1 MGARK
6 DANCTLSIFTPIN
19 ILIVMSSAAATNSVL
34 GLDSRL
40 QWTWRAR
47 LGDAFRIMVESRL
60 IAWGVFTVLYVVPTV
75 YLAHLKLFWDDEFF
89 TLYLSRTSSWH
100 DLLQAL
106 ATGADQ
112 HPPSFYYLTHLL
124 TVIFGS
130 SHVSWRLPAML
141 GFWLLCIC
149 LYEIVRDLTT
159 PEWAAVAMFFPLSS
173 EFYYYASE
181 ARGYGLV
188 CGFAALAMLSWL
200 RSAAYRKRMVYIPLL
215 GISLAAAVASHYYAI
230 LVVIPLAL
238 GELVRARHIKKI
250 DWPIWI
256 AFTGACVPILAFLG
270 TIRSA
275 RGYSSHFWATPVWSD
290 AIAFYPN
297 EFGLGAC
304 ALLGALTIALS
315 FRMIGRTGT
324 DEPSLALRGSSW
336 NSWQAVAVCSLAAL
350 PLPIMLLA
358 KYVTHGFTSRYC
370 IFAMVGVTV
379 LLFYF
384 VSRFA
389 LGRSAAAI
397 GIIACVFVFILQ
409 VEQLNLKYKGIRKE
423 MNQDITA
430 LSSVPDASI
439 APIAVMEVS
448 VMHRLSYYAPRRL
461 ASRLV
466 YVADPNSSVAYL
478 GQDTIDRGLLDL
490 RFWFPINIVRAD
502 SFLTNNPQF
511 YVFGETSTWSW
522 LTFDLAK
529 WGQTKLLAR
538 GERGRLL
545 FSVDHVRVSADP
557 AGVQQQRALESKMLF
572 ATLPREGPSLCVV
585 YMGPR
590 SCP

>member
-1 MGARK
+1 
-6 DANCTLSIFTPIN
+6 
-19 ILIVMSSAAATNSVL
+19 
-34 GLDSRL
+34 
-40 QWTWRAR
+40 
-47 LGDAFRIMVESRL
+47 MVESRL
-60 IAWGVFTVLYVVPTV
+60 FAWAVFTVVYAIPTV

-112 HPPSFYYLTHLL
+112 HPPSFYYVTHSLM
-124 TVIFGS
+124 TAFGS
-130 SHVSWRLPAML
+130 SHVTSRLPAIV
-141 GFWLLCIC
+141 GYWLLCIC
-149 LYEIVRDLTT
+149 VYEIVRDLAT
-159 PEWAAVAMFFPLSS
+159 PEWAVVAMFFPLSS
-173 EFYYYASE
+173 EFYFYASE

-200 RSAAYRKRMVYIPLL
+200 RAAAHQKRMVYIPLL
-215 GISLAAAVASHYYAI
+215 AIALAAAVASHYYAI

-238 GELVRARHIKKI
+238 GELVRTRDRRKI

-256 AFTGACVPILAFLG
+256 AFTCACSPILAFLG

-290 AIAFYPN
+290 ALTFYPM
-297 EFGLGAC
+297 EFGLSAC
-304 ALLGALTIALS
+304 ALLGALAIAVS
-315 FRMIGRTGT
+315 FRLIRRKGT
-324 DEPSLALRGSSW
+324 DEPSAAWRKPSW
-336 NSWQAVAVCSLAAL
+336 SSWQAVAVCTLAVL
-350 PLPIMLLA
+350 PLPTMLLA
-358 KYVTHGFTSRYC
+358 KYVTHGFTTRYC
-370 IFAMVGVTV
+370 IFAIVGVTV
-379 LLFYF
+379 LLFYYI
-384 VSRFA
+384 SRFA
-389 LGRSAAAI
+389 LRRSVAAI
-397 GIIACVFVFILQ
+397 GMIACVFVFLLQ
-409 VEQLNLKYKGIRKE
+409 VHGLSSNFQQIRKE
-423 MNQDITA
+423 VSQDVTT
-430 LSSVPDASI
+430 LSSLPE

-478 GQDTIDRGLLDL
+478 GHDTIDRGLLDL
-490 RFWFPINIVRAD
+490 RFWFPVNIVRAD
-502 SFLTNNPQF
+502 SFLTDNPQF

-529 WGQTKLLAR
+529 WGQTKLMAR

-557 AGVQQQRALESKMLF
+557 AAVRQQRILQSEMLF
-572 ATLPREGPSLCVV
+572 ATLPREGPTLCVS
-585 YMGPR
+585 YMGQR